1 MDYPIEVV
9 LQRPV
14 TIDGKTIDK
23 LVFDE
28 PDLGTSIAVE
38 EAKTPAAQTATLLA
52 GMAGV
57 DRAVLLKVK
66 ESDFREIGKRVL
78 EPYQAHV
85 KARAG
90 AGAET
95 GNVEAAK

>member
-1 MDYPIEVV
+1 MDYPIEVG
-9 LQRPV
+9 LKRPV
-14 TIDGKTIDK
+14 TVDGQTHDK

-38 EAKTPAAQTATLLA
+38 EAKSSAEQTVLLLA

-57 DRAVLLKVK
+57 DRSVMMKVK

-78 EPYQAHV
+78 EPYQAQI
-85 KARAG
+85 AAQQGSDAG
-90 AGAET
+90 NGEM
-95 GNVEAAK
+95 AK

>member
-1 MDYPIEVV
+1 MDYPIEVS
-9 LQRPV
+9 LSRPV
-14 TIDGKTIDK
+14 TVDGKTIDK

-38 EAKTPAAQTATLLA
+38 EAKSPAEQTAILLA

-57 DRAVLLKVK
+57 DRAVMLKVK

-78 EPYQAHV
+78 KPYQAYV
-85 KARAG
+85 AAQQGSDAG
-90 AGAET
+90 NGKP
-95 GNVEAAK
+95 AK

>member
-1 MDYPIEVV
+1 MEYPIEVT

-14 TIDGKTIDK
+14 TVDGKTIDK

-38 EAKTPAAQTATLLA
+38 EAKSPAEQTAILLA

-57 DRAVLLKVK
+57 DRAVMLNVK

-85 KARAG
+85 AAQQGSDAG
-90 AGAET
+90 NGKP
-95 GNVEAAK
+95 AK

>member
-1 MDYPIEVV
+1 MDYPIEVQ
-9 LQRPV
+9 LKRPV
-14 TIDGKTIDK
+14 TVDGQTHDK

-38 EAKTPAAQTATLLA
+38 EGKTPGEQTVILLA

-57 DRAVLLKVK
+57 DLDVMKKVK

-85 KARAG
+85 AAQAG
-90 AGAET
+90 TEAGNGEP
-95 GNVEAAK
+95 AK

>member
-1 MDYPIEVV
+1 MEYPIEVT

-14 TIDGKTIDK
+14 TVDGKTIDK

-38 EAKTPAAQTATLLA
+38 EAKSPAEQTAVLLA

-57 DRAVLLKVK
+57 DRSVMLKVK

-78 EPYQAHV
+78 TPYQAHV
-85 KARAG
+85 AAQQES
-90 AGAET
+90 AS
-95 GNVEAAK
+95 GNGKPAK

>member
-1 MDYPIEVV
+1 MNYPIEVI

-14 TIDGKTIDK
+14 TIDGKVIDK

-38 EAKTPAAQTATLLA
+38 EAKSPAEQTAILLA

-57 DRAVLLKVK
+57 DRAVMLKVK

-85 KARAG
+85 AAQSGSAVGNGKPAR
-90 AGAET
+90 
-95 GNVEAAK
+95 